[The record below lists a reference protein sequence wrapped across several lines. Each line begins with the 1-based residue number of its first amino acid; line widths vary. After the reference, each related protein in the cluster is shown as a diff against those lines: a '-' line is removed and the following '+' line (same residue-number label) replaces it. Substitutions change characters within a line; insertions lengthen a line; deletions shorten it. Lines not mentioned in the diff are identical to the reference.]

1 MLEIAGGIEIA
12 TSHPALVI
20 SLSISRQT
28 APAGTGISLYVG
40 PFMRFVALDAPRH
53 GGQLQV
59 FGFDNVW
66 HVHETYEE
74 T

>member
-20 SLSISRQT
+20 SLSISRQV
-28 APAGTGISLYVG
+28 APAGTSLSLYVG
-40 PFMRFVALDAPRH
+40 PFMRFVALDSPRH
-53 GGQLQV
+53 GGELQV
-59 FGFDNVW
+59 YGFDNTW
-66 HVHETYEE
+66 HVHSTFEE